1 MTPSN
6 SPNPQ
11 SLASSYQKR
20 QERGS
25 EGRGKPERRVKEK
38 EERERWKER
47 ERARGKLAP
56 WEFPLEI
63 DEDTESASSV
73 FPDPAGAAGIN
84 MGAQRWK
91 AQKRQLWDLW
101 GLKVRVLDSQ
111 DLRGRLSI
119 QL

>member
-25 EGRGKPERRVKEK
+25 EGRGKPERRVKEE

-73 FPDPAGAAGIN
+73 FPDPAGWYQHGGPEVESTKETAVGPV
-84 MGAQRWK
+84 GA
-91 AQKRQLWDLW
+91 
-101 GLKVRVLDSQ
+101 
-111 DLRGRLSI
+111 
-119 QL
+119 